1 MPRLGDTR
9 PTDMEFGEASHMND
23 HTAATRTRSAA
34 QTGLRLGERLRQLRV
49 AAGMTQSEV
58 AGERFSKE
66 YVSQI
71 ERGKTRPTRETV
83 EWLAARLG
91 VDAGFLANGVATDER
106 GRLEGA
112 LARAEALYEG
122 TRNEE
127 ADAEYETLVPAARAM
142 GVPELAVRA
151 LTGAGKTRMRLGA
164 LREGLDLLNEAR
176 TLVESGSFSDLE
188 RAEVFYALGVCRY
201 QLNSV
206 QTSLGLL
213 NEALSLAERSGM
225 PSDSLRS
232 NILSWRSRCWRRMRD
247 YEAAREDIERALQL
261 AEDADD
267 PRVIGA
273 AFFQASMVADREGH
287 WVLARSYAEKARSA
301 YEELADRVNVGR
313 LTNNLGGL
321 NFLLGKTDE
330 AVTLLK
336 EAFAIALENGIEQ
349 DAAQAVSSL
358 AQINLRTGE
367 PAKAAEQAQ
376 HALKLL
382 EGREDF
388 IDEIGNAH
396 LVLGRALLEQ
406 DKLEEADAA
415 FTAAEASFQQLGSA
429 SHRATAWVARGDLA
443 ARRGDDRLAAH
454 LYRSAAEALQDVR
467 F

>member
-1 MPRLGDTR
+1 VHYDYRTP
-9 PTDMEFGEASHMND
+9 HMSLD
-23 HTAATRTRSAA
+23 SAAIRNRSAA
-34 QTGLRLGERLRQLRV
+34 ASSGLRLGERLRQLRV
-49 AAGMTQSEV
+49 AGGLTQSEL
-58 AGERFSKE
+58 AGDRFSKE

-71 ERGKTRPTRETV
+71 ERGKTRPTPETID
-83 EWLAARLG
+83 WLAVRLG
-91 VDAGFLANGVATDER
+91 VDPGFLANGVATDER

-112 LARAEALYEG
+112 LARAEALYEA
-122 TRNEE
+122 TRNDE
-127 ADAEYETLVPAARAM
+127 AAAEYETLVPASRAM
-142 GVPELAVRA
+142 GVPELTVRA
-151 LTGAGKTRMRLGA
+151 LTGAGRTQMRLGS
-164 LREGLDLLNEAR
+164 LRVGLDLLNEAR
-176 TLVESGSFSDLE
+176 ALVEGGSFSDLE
-188 RAEVFYALGVCRY
+188 RADVFYALGVCRY

-267 PRVIGA
+267 PRTIGS
-273 AFFQASMVADREGH
+273 AFFQASLVADREGH
-287 WVLARSYAEKARSA
+287 WVLARSYAEKARA
-301 YEELADRVNVGR
+301 AFEELSDRVHVGR

-330 AVTLLK
+330 AVVLLK
-336 EAFAIALENGIEQ
+336 EAFSIALDNGLDQ

-358 AQINLRTGE
+358 AQINLRTGDPE
-367 PAKAAEQAQ
+367 KAAEQAE
-376 HALKLL
+376 HALRLL
-382 EGREDF
+382 EGHEDYL
-388 IDEIGNAH
+388 DEVGNAQ

-406 DKLEEADAA
+406 DKLDAA
-415 FTAAEASFQQLGSA
+415 EQAFVSAEASFEQLGSA
-429 SHRATAWVARGDLA
+429 SHRAAAWVARGDLA

-454 LYRSAAEALQDVR
+454 LYRTAAEALQDVR